1 MLNFLHVPKCVTAI
15 KGYIETLAHYK
26 NMSTRI
32 PIDALP
38 LPLFYMI
45 NDDSLRHVRTYAP
58 WEVKF
63 IYKLER
69 WFKSSCGT
77 LRVEHLYF

>member
-1 MLNFLHVPKCVTAI
+1 MLNFLHVPKCATAI

-45 NDDSLRHVRTYAP
+45 KDNSLRHVRTYAS

-69 WFKSSCGT
+69 
-77 LRVEHLYF
+77 